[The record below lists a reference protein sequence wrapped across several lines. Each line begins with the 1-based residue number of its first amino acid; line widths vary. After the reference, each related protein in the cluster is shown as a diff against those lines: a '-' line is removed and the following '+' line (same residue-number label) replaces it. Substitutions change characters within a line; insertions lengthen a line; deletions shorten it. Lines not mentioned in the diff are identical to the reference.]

1 MPWLPHC
8 FFTFS
13 LPPKHMYLKTH
24 QKWTN
29 PPTQGRRVCKSDSE
43 LFLRLWW
50 WKGSGSPQAVLRN
63 KELILIWWAMLG
75 FAVVVRGAQRGRSLP
90 PKPVSSP
97 DPTAQPVPRYQPAA
111 AVPGG
116 GNAGLAPQQHPQ
128 HKPRLRH
135 WAVEEKSGGSSG
147 LTLPSEGRVLPR
159 AQERALRCAGAVV
172 LRTAAI
178 RSSGGMQMCWQGCA
192 HFIACTCTQAS
203 VRFLPSSPI
212 PRCRLGSCPQEL
224 LGARERVCRR
234 KWREQGC
241 QGTLMRASS
250 ILVVQL
256 RVT

>member
-1 MPWLPHC
+1 MLWLPHC

-29 PPTQGRRVCKSDSE
+29 PPTQGRWVCKSDSE

-63 KELILIWWAMLG
+63 KDLILIWRAMLG

-90 PKPVSSP
+90 PSRWAVLTPPHSP
-97 DPTAQPVPRYQPAA
+97 SPGTGRLQRYL
-111 AVPGG
+111 GG
-116 GNAGLAPQQHPQ
+116 DAGLAPQQHPQ

-147 LTLPSEGRVLPR
+147 LTLPSEGRVLLR
-159 AQERALRCAGAVV
+159 AQERALRCTGAVV
-172 LRTAAI
+172 PCTAAI

-192 HFIACTCTQAS
+192 HFIASTCTQAS
-203 VRFLPSSPI
+203 VCFLPFSPI
-212 PRCRLGSCPQEL
+212 PRCRLGSCPREL

-234 KWREQGC
+234 RWREQGC